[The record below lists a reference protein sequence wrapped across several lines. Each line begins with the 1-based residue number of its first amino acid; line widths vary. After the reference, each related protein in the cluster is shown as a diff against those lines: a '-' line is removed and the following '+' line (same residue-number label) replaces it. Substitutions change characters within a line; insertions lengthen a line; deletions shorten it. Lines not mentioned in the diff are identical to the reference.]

1 MEAALEQA
9 CNAEELQ
16 SSECL
21 QRSSATLS
29 KQQTSQVLRVLEE
42 AFSAQIYYLQQ
53 VRRGRGGGPS
63 KLVTFC
69 CCATRNSECQ
79 VLTSFGLQQEF
90 YLHTL
95 FFFCHPS
102 LQVDASRYGDP
113 FVFATFRSL
122 CSWLAEETSCL
133 KEEVTQLLPFLVG
146 YARNHMRQGDGPE
159 QSLAQWMAE
168 LSLSDET
175 AEWSGREA
183 LR

>member
-1 MEAALEQA
+1 M
-9 CNAEELQ
+9 LQ
-16 SSECL
+16 EIQSA
-21 QRSSATLS
+21 RS
-29 KQQTSQVLRVLEE
+29 
-42 AFSAQIYYLQQ
+42 
-53 VRRGRGGGPS
+53 RRPLDS
-63 KLVTFC
+63 N
-69 CCATRNSECQ
+69 RNSTYEHYF
-79 VLTSFGLQQEF
+79 L
-90 YLHTL
+90 
-95 FFFCHPS
+95 CHPS
-102 LQVDASRYGDP
+102 LQVDGSRYGDP

-175 AEWSGREA
+175 AVWSGREA